1 MVEERLLGPRRESK
15 SEGVALG
22 GEDGENVLRRIRVDD
37 SDEKENEAEKE
48 REIKIVNLRERDGLR
63 ILGTR

>member
-37 SDEKENEAEKE
+37 SDEKENAEKE